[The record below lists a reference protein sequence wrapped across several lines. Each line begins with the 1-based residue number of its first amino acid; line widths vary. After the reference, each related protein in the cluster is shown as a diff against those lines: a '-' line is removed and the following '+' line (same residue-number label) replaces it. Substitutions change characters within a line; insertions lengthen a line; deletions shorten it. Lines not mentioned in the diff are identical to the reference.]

1 MTVLVTGSAGH
12 LGEALMRLLRER
24 GEMAR
29 GLDLKRSP
37 FTDAVGSI
45 CDRGFVREA
54 MAGVRAVL
62 HTATLHK
69 PHVVTHSRQDFVDTN
84 VSGTLA
90 LLEEAVRAGVTAFV
104 QTSTTSVFGDAMV
117 HRPGQPAKWIDE
129 TVSPIPRNIYGAT
142 KLAAEHLCRE
152 IARNDKLPAVI
163 LRTSRFFPE
172 EDDSAAARASFAQDN
187 LQALELLYRR
197 ADIADMASA
206 HLLAIDHAAEAG
218 IGPYIIS
225 ATTPF
230 TQADL
235 PALGRDAGAVVRAH
249 FPESEALFAQRGW
262 RFPET
267 IDRVYS
273 NRRAREVLGW
283 RPDRDFRHALDCLA
297 RGRDF
302 RSAMARAVGSKGYH
316 DQVFVDGPYPA

>member
-24 GEMAR
+24 EDEAC
-29 GLDLKRSP
+29 GLDLRPSR
-37 FTDAVGSI
+37 FTNVVGSI
-45 CDRGFVREA
+45 TDRGLVREA

-69 PHVVTHSRQDFVDTN
+69 PHVATHRRQDFVDSN
-84 VSGTLA
+84 VTGTLV
-90 LLEEAVRAGVTAFV
+90 LLEEALRAGVAAFV
-104 QTSTTSVFGDAMV
+104 QTSTTSTFGDAMA
-117 HRPGQPAKWIDE
+117 HRAGEPAIWIDE
-129 TVSPIPRNIYGAT
+129 SVTPLPRNIYGAT

-152 IARNDKLPAVI
+152 VARNAGLPVVI

-172 EDDSAAARASFAQDN
+172 EDDSATARASFAQDN
-187 LQALELLYRR
+187 LQTLELLYRR

-206 HLLAIDHAAEAG
+206 HLLAIERAAEAG
-218 IGPYIIS
+218 VGPFIVS

-230 TQADL
+230 TEADL
-235 PALGRDAGAVVRAH
+235 AALGRDAAEVVRALY
-249 FPESEALFAQRGW
+249 PEAEALFAERGW
-262 RFPET
+262 RFLAA

-283 RPDRDFRHALDCLA
+283 EPRHDFRHVLDCLA
-297 RGRDF
+297 QGRDF
-302 RSAMARAVGSKGYH
+302 RSELARAVGSKGYH
-316 DQVFVDGPYPA
+316 DQVFADGPYPV